1 MEHREM
7 AERLPHIVVNGGF
20 GNRLAFRD
28 KVKINHANY

>member
-20 GNRLAFRD
+20 GDRPVFRG
-28 KVKINHANY
+28 KVKLNHASY

>member
-20 GNRLAFRD
+20 GDRLVFRG
-28 KVKINHANY
+28 KVKLNQASY

>member
-20 GNRLAFRD
+20 GDRQVFRG
-28 KVKINHANY
+28 KVKLNHASY